1 MDANLFY
8 AVMEAEGDLL
18 EPFTPTE
25 EPEADMAD
33 QQQGQTDEQPPA
45 DMGADSPP
53 DPGGGMEDLGSFDET
68 GGDMEDQPEGEE
80 GQNGEGQPQQ
90 NQNLSQKANDVLNQR
105 LYQQLLNRND
115 EIQETIDN
123 LQAILP
129 VLPNDVVV
137 QNDKS
142 INRLKSALTHGQ
154 DYALNKFVSMGYG
167 ENLLYYQKLDSL
179 YTLLQNEIDSVL
191 KKFDEKDDNPS
202 S

>member
-8 AVMEAEGDLL
+8 TVMEAEGDLL

-25 EPEADMAD
+25 EPEADMAG
-33 QQQGQTDEQPPA
+33 QQQDQTNEQPPA

-68 GGDMEDQPEGEE
+68 GGDMEDQPEGEDGEQE
-80 GQNGEGQPQQ
+80 GNQNNPG
-90 NQNLSQKANDVLNQR
+90 QNLSQKANDVLNQR
-105 LYQQLLNRND
+105 LYQQLLTRND

-142 INRLKSALTHGQ
+142 INRLKRALMNGQ

-191 KKFDEKDDNPS
+191 KKFQSDDDS
-202 S
+202 KQ

>member
-33 QQQGQTDEQPPA
+33 QQDQTGEQPPA

-53 DPGGGMEDLGSFDET
+53 DPGGGMEDLDSFDET
-68 GGDMEDQPEGEE
+68 GGDMEDQPEGEDGE
-80 GQNGEGQPQQ
+80 NGEGNQSNQ

-105 LYQQLLNRND
+105 LYQQLLTRND
-115 EIQETIDN
+115 EIQQTIDN

-142 INRLKSALTHGQ
+142 INRLKRALTSGQ

-167 ENLLYYQKLDSL
+167 ENLLFYQKLDSL

-191 KKFDEKDDNPS
+191 EKFQKDS
-202 S
+202 E

>member
-80 GQNGEGQPQQ
+80 GQNGEGQSQQ

-137 QNDKS
+137 RNDKS

-191 KKFDEKDDNPS
+191 KKFDKDDNPS

>member
-53 DPGGGMEDLGSFDET
+53 DPGGGMDELGSFDET

-90 NQNLSQKANDVLNQR
+90 NQNLSHKANDVLNQR

-137 QNDKS
+137 RNDKS

-191 KKFDEKDDNPS
+191 KKFEKDDNPS